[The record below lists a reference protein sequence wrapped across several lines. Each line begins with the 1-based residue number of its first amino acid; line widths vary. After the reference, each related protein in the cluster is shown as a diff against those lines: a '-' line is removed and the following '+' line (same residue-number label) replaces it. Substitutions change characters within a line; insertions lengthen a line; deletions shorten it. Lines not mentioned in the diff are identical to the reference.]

1 MNSVSDIWTM
11 VLEKLK
17 NSLSETTVS
26 SWFDETS
33 AVALKEKTLYL
44 FCPSEFKRGMIENLY
59 MDPIRTVLKDIFSA
73 DFSVRLL
80 SEAERAEF
88 ELDKKKPTSLFESGE
103 FTFDTFV
110 VGPSNQLACSAAKA
124 VANAP
129 AEHYNPLYI
138 YGDSGLGKTHLLYA
152 IAHEIRKKNPAAR
165 IVYIKGDDLTI
176 ELVDAIKVGPS
187 KTAEMRE
194 KYRKADLFLVD
205 DVHTLAGR
213 KQTQEEFFNTF
224 NTLYE
229 SKKQIV
235 LTSDRRPRE
244 MESFDERLITRF
256 EWGLPVDIQPPEFET
271 RLAIVKNKA
280 AQWGTA
286 IDEKTATRIAETAT
300 SNIRQIEGMMNKI
313 LAYRDLLGQTM
324 NEEQLAQ
331 ALEDFIDKSI
341 NAVPTAESII
351 NVVVSYFN
359 TDRDT
364 VVGTSQSKEDVL
376 PRQIAMYL
384 IHKIT
389 KISTN
394 KIGSIFSRDHATVLY
409 SIKKTKEKESKDAEF
424 AQLIREIE
432 MNINCD

>member
-1 MNSVSDIWTM
+1 M

-17 NSLSETTVS
+17 TSLSETTVS

-33 AVALKEKTLYL
+33 VVALKEKTLFL

-59 MDPIRTVLKDIFSA
+59 MDNIHSVLKDIFSA
-73 DFSVRLL
+73 DFSVRFI
-80 SEAERAEF
+80 SEEEKGEIA
-88 ELDKKKPTSLFESGE
+88 LDRKKPSSLFESGE

-110 VGPSNQLACSAAKA
+110 VGPSNRLAYSAAKA
-124 VANAP
+124 VADAP

-152 IAHEIRKKNPAAR
+152 IAQDIREQYPSAR

-176 ELVDAIKVGPS
+176 ELVDAIKAGPA

-280 AQWGTA
+280 AQWGTV

-300 SNIRQIEGMMNKI
+300 CNIRQIEGMMNKI
-313 LAYRDLLGQTM
+313 LAYRDLLNQTM
-324 NEEQLAQ
+324 DEEQLSKTI
-331 ALEDFIDKSI
+331 EDFIDKSI
-341 NAVPTAESII
+341 NAVPTADSII
-351 NVVVSYFN
+351 DVVVSYFN
-359 TDRDT
+359 TTRET
-364 VVGTSQSKEDVL
+364 LVGASQSKEDVF
-376 PRQIAMYL
+376 PRQVAMYL
-384 IHKIT
+384 IQKIT

-394 KIGSIFSRDHATVLY
+394 KIGSIFARDHATVLY
-409 SIKKTKEKESKDAEF
+409 SIKKTKEREKKDPEF
-424 AQLIREIE
+424 AQIIRDIE